1 MAAEL
6 AQLGIRVNAV
16 APGEIE
22 TAMLSPETEV
32 LLPRIPLN
40 RLGRPEE
47 VARTVYYLA
56 SEESAYVT
64 GTEVF
69 ITGGQHLY

>member
-1 MAAEL
+1 M
-6 AQLGIRVNAV
+6 
-16 APGEIE
+16 
-22 TAMLSPETEV
+22 

-40 RLGRPEE
+40 RLGSPAE
-47 VARTVYYLA
+47 VAKTIYYLA

-69 ITGGQHLY
+69 ITGGQHLL